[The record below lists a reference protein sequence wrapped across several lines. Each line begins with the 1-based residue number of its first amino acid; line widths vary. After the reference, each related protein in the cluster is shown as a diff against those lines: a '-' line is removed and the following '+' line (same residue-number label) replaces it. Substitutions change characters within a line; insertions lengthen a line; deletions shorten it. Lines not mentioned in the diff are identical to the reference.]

1 MKAKKR
7 LFAGMLAL
15 AMLFSLN
22 VTAFASEPSDG
33 GTVSVSAGPVENVTL
48 TKTYKLANA
57 DTTSPAETFT
67 YTISRVSVTDAA
79 DGITNSN
86 MPLPTGTWEVNYNEG
101 EATVEGVEKTFVVK
115 LPEYTSVG
123 IYTYN
128 IHENS
133 SNNAGVVVDSHDVT
147 MNVTVVNGDDGFDC
161 YVALYKD
168 VMENGEFVNKKI
180 NAKDAFEN
188 TYEANK
194 LTFNKDV
201 QGNLAVPSK
210 DFEFTITL
218 TAADGVV
225 YADSYD
231 IVNVSS
237 GAVLDA
243 ITVSGTKVINVSEED
258 GDIAIKNLPYGV
270 TYKIEET
277 NAYDYEKGTVPANAE
292 GAINETAQKVT
303 FINTKG
309 AGTIDTGVYLDNL
322 PYIIVFAGV
331 LAAVA
336 VLVIR
341 RRRVD
346 D

>member
-147 MNVTVVNGDDGFDC
+147 MRVTVVNRC
-161 YVALYKD
+161 V
-168 VMENGEFVNKKI
+168 
-180 NAKDAFEN
+180 
-188 TYEANK
+188 
-194 LTFNKDV
+194 
-201 QGNLAVPSK
+201 
-210 DFEFTITL
+210 
-218 TAADGVV
+218 
-225 YADSYD
+225 
-231 IVNVSS
+231 
-237 GAVLDA
+237 
-243 ITVSGTKVINVSEED
+243 
-258 GDIAIKNLPYGV
+258 
-270 TYKIEET
+270 
-277 NAYDYEKGTVPANAE
+277 
-292 GAINETAQKVT
+292 
-303 FINTKG
+303 
-309 AGTIDTGVYLDNL
+309 
-322 PYIIVFAGV
+322 
-331 LAAVA
+331 
-336 VLVIR
+336 
-341 RRRVD
+341 
-346 D
+346 